1 MKLHLRNYQDKFIE
15 LRIDE
20 IDTTITSK
28 DETKQLIENLEEVIF
43 GLKDFVQF
51 TKNTFQYCFYL
62 ELLQVHFANEK
73 RLQHI
78 SKMYLLQING

>member
-51 TKNTFQYCFYL
+51 TKNTF
-62 ELLQVHFANEK
+62 
-73 RLQHI
+73 
-78 SKMYLLQING
+78 